1 MDPLVRAAAMIPLT
15 QGTVARIRALFPED
29 DREYVARVLAERCGD
44 NLPLMHP
51 GFVSLVERIR
61 FAVLKL
67 SAGDVDA
74 LEHHLAAAARDWRDV
89 LLAAGFGVDV
99 AAHLHWMPE
108 PPRRED
114 GRTV

>member
-1 MDPLVRAAAMIPLT
+1 MIPLSP
-15 QGTVARIRALFPED
+15 GTVTRIRALFPESE
-29 DREYVARVLAERCGD
+29 RAYVAQALVHRCGD

-67 SAGDVDA
+67 SAGDVAA
-74 LEHHLAAAARDWRDV
+74 LERHLDAAVRDWRDV

-99 AAHLHWMPE
+99 GAHLHWNPQ